1 MSHKCVRH
9 EVLYACY
16 NPCLYKLYIPLIEYK
31 YPSFS
36 FLLASVV
43 RRFREPNSQA
53 YSSRFIDTISVSI
66 DS

>member
-1 MSHKCVRH
+1 MSHKYVGH
-9 EVLYACY
+9 EVLYVY

-31 YPSFS
+31 YPSFY

-53 YSSRFIDTISVSI
+53 YSPRFIDTIPVSI

>member
-1 MSHKCVRH
+1 MHV
-9 EVLYACY
+9 Y

-31 YPSFS
+31 YPSFY

-53 YSSRFIDTISVSI
+53 YSPRFIDTIPVSI